1 MRGLHEPKRM
11 SEPLDDLAFLTRS
24 PNRVAV
30 IRTLAAGPHSR
41 RELVEETDGSRVTVG
56 RILHD
61 FEARGWVD
69 SVDTSYQLT
78 TRGRLVAQGV
88 ETLFDRLAALD
99 RLDPVLPWFAVDR
112 LDVPVESFVDAD
124 VTVPTG
130 VEPNRHHQR
139 IGTLGAAAATVR
151 MYSQGVTSE
160 ALGIHLDAV
169 HEGQQLT
176 ILLTDEVL
184 DAARENARLR
194 ADLAAL
200 AETDAT
206 VGRVTDSLPVP
217 FVGLFDGRCVIGIG
231 DDRNR
236 PVGIVESD
244 DDAVVA
250 WAAQTLDDLAAAAA
264 EVGPDAFT
272 V

>member
-1 MRGLHEPKRM
+1 M
-11 SEPLDDLAFLTRS
+11 SEPLDDVAFLTRS
-24 PNRVAV
+24 SNRVAV
-30 IRTLAAGPHSR
+30 ARTLAAGPHSR
-41 RELVEETDGSRVTVG
+41 RELVAETDGSRVTVG

-61 FEARGWVD
+61 FEERGWVD
-69 SVDTSYQLT
+69 SVDTLYQLT
-78 TRGRLVAQGV
+78 TRGRLVVQGV

-139 IGTLGAAAATVR
+139 IGTLGAAAASVR

-160 ALGIHLDAV
+160 ALHIHLDAV
-169 HEGQQLT
+169 REGQRLT
-176 ILLTDEVL
+176 LLLTDDVL
-184 DAARENARLR
+184 DTARENARLR
-194 ADLAAL
+194 TDLAAL
-200 AETDAT
+200 AETDGT
-206 VGRVTDSLPVP
+206 VGRVTESLLVP
-217 FVGLFDGRCVIGIG
+217 FVGLFDGRCVVGIG
-231 DDRNR
+231 DDQDR

-250 WAAQTLDDLAAAAA
+250 WAERTIDDLDAAAV
-264 EVGPDAFT
+264 EVGPAAFT

>member
-1 MRGLHEPKRM
+1 M

-30 IRTLAAGPHSR
+30 IRTLTAGPHSR
-41 RELVEETDGSRVTVG
+41 RELVAESDGSRVTVG

-61 FEARGWVD
+61 CEARGWVD
-69 SVDTSYQLT
+69 SAGTTYELT

-112 LDVPVESFVDAD
+112 LDVPVESFVDAE

-130 VEPNRHHQR
+130 AEPNRHHQR
-139 IGTLGAAAATVR
+139 IGTLGTAASTVR

-169 HEGQQLT
+169 RGGQRLT
-176 ILLTDEVL
+176 MLVTADAL
-184 DAARENARLR
+184 DAARENDQLR
-194 ADLAAL
+194 EGLAAL
-200 AETDAT
+200 AETNGF
-206 VGRVTDSLPVP
+206 VGRVSDSLPIP
-217 FVGLFDGRCVIGIG
+217 FVGLFDGRCVIGV
-231 DDRNR
+231 DDERRR

-244 DDAVVA
+244 DEAVVA
-250 WAAQTLDDLAAAAA
+250 WAERTLDSLGSAAV
-264 EVGPDAFT
+264 ELGPDAFT
-272 V
+272 A